1 MAPPL
6 DAPAQ
11 TRINQLVA
19 QAEQL
24 SQRGQQDAALSC
36 WRQVLALQPGHAAA
50 SNQLGAHA
58 LAQGDLV
65 AARQL
70 LDDAIAAEPG
80 LAIAH
85 ANLSR
90 VHSAQGNAT
99 AALEQIDLAIRADP
113 LAWGAHMERARL
125 LQAAGRPREAAMSW
139 SNALG
144 YMPEPVTRAPH
155 MQAWIEQARAAI
167 RENQEQLH
175 AHLRERMQPLLGNS
189 ERRELQRFEHCL
201 DIVTGRRP
209 FVTARPLML
218 PFPRLPAIPFF
229 EREDYPW
236 VAEVEAAFPAML
248 EELQDVLA
256 SQQAF
261 EPYVKTTPGEP
272 PAQFAAL
279 DNNLDWGAYFLW
291 KDGARIDAHADL
303 CPRTE
308 AALAHAPQNTVPGRA
323 PVAFFSALKPG
334 VHIPPHNGATNT
346 RLTVH
351 MPLIIPPD
359 CALRVGDETR
369 TWEPGKL
376 LMFDDTI
383 RHEAWNFGDRLR
395 VVLIFDVWHPM
406 LTELERE
413 LVSQTVQGMLSY
425 YGTGADLGE
434 L

>member
-1 MAPPL
+1 M
-6 DAPAQ
+6 DASAQ
-11 TRINQLVA
+11 TRIAELAA
-19 QAEQL
+19 QAGQF

-36 WRQVLALQPGHAAA
+36 WRQVLALQPGHALAC
-50 SNQLGAHA
+50 NHVGAHA
-58 LAQGDLV
+58 MARGDLATAKQLFE
-65 AARQL
+65 AAVSA
-70 LDDAIAAEPG
+70 DPG

-90 VHSAQGNAT
+90 LHSAQGDAD
-99 AALEQIDLAIRADP
+99 AALRQIDLAIRADP
-113 LAWGAHMERARL
+113 VAWGAHMERARL
-125 LQAAGRPREAAMSW
+125 LEAAGRRREAALAWGS
-139 SNALG
+139 ALD
-144 YMPEPVTRAPH
+144 YMPEQVSRAPH
-155 MQAWIEQARAAI
+155 MQAWVEQARAAV
-167 RENQEQLH
+167 RENQDQ
-175 AHLRERMQPLLGNS
+175 LREHLQERTRALAGGGG
-189 ERRELQRFEHCL
+189 RRELQRFEHCL

-236 VAEVEAAFPAML
+236 VADVEAAFPAML
-248 EELQDVLA
+248 EELQGLLETRQ
-256 SQQAF
+256 SF
-261 EPYVKTTPGEP
+261 EPYVKTAPGEP
-272 PAQFAAL
+272 KAQFAAL

-291 KDGARIDAHADL
+291 KDGRRIDAHADL
-303 CPRTE
+303 CPLTV
-308 AALAHAPQNTVPGRA
+308 AALALAPQNTVPGRA

-334 VHIPPHNGATNT
+334 THIPPHNGATNT

-359 CALRVGDETR
+359 CALRVGEETR

-376 LMFDDTI
+376 LLFDDTI
-383 RHEAWNFGDRLR
+383 RHEAWNFSDRLR